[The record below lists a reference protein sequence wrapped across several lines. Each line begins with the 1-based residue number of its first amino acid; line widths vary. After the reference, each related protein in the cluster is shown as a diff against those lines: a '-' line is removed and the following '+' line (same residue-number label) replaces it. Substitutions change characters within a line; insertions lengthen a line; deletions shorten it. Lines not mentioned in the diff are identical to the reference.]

1 MPWHGHKYT
10 KYKKCSC
17 VMVLICLK
25 QHLNNIWSS
34 NYAELKKS
42 VYESVYGIIT
52 DDETS
57 SIANLMENLLYGFLA
72 IRWQEKW
79 LFLVNKI
86 KRVDCLIKGI
96 AFKKT

>member
-1 MPWHGHKYT
+1 
-10 KYKKCSC
+10 
-17 VMVLICLK
+17 MVLICLK

-34 NYAELKKS
+34 SYAELKKS

-57 SIANLMENLLYGFLA
+57 SIASLMENLLYGFLA

-79 LFLVNKI
+79 LFLVNEI
-86 KRVDCLIKGI
+86 KQVDCLIKGI

>member
-1 MPWHGHKYT
+1 MFLCYSAYMSQATP
-10 KYKKCSC
+10 
-17 VMVLICLK
+17 K
-25 QHLNNIWSS
+25 QHLKLKLCWI
-34 NYAELKKS
+34 KKS
-42 VYESVYGIIT
+42 FYESVYGIIT

-57 SIANLMENLLYGFLA
+57 SIARLMENLLYGFLA